1 MENPEEQIQEMNYT
15 QVPLLEDKKLQNQNK
30 CMRLI
35 FNIFVG
41 QCIAIGM
48 VSGGIFTK
56 RLGEMGLNTP
66 LLQLTIMYIPLS
78 FYLIYHL

>member
-1 MENPEEQIQEMNYT
+1 
-15 QVPLLEDKKLQNQNK
+15 
-30 CMRLI
+30 MRLI